1 MYWICAFKEHFR
13 LFGTFTWSKVVCLE
27 MHPKD
32 TEALKTWLTVK
43 LQPLC
48 DADPLALAKYVF
60 ALIRKDK
67 PTDALRELCIDQ
79 LEVFLGRETLNF
91 VSELFHV
98 LENGVPDMKKELKVS
113 ADLGSDTEENSD
125 NKQEKN
131 GDKGKV
137 NPPLNKSVSEEIKY
151 SELDDDDRDFKRA
164 RKEEDTDAKPAIS
177 PITFPSANSAGLL
190 KRKRAIEENRNFPR
204 KSSRIRPP
212 PLLPD
217 AVQYTP
223 TSTQPTAASGT
234 VNAIEKKQRCKDYDE
249 KGFCLLGENC
259 PYDHGADPLVVEGG
273 GFPPPPLNLPSTFLP
288 PMPPQYFM
296 VPPPPSLLP
305 PAVNVTPATTT
316 ETDTTG
322 YNPEQPALSLTT
334 AITTTPL
341 ITITTHTSYTPT
353 INTPAIS
360 NQSETERRYHLNRSP
375 TRMNRYQG
383 GGYRHQRA
391 PQEPTNTLVLRKVP
405 PELNV
410 LSKLNGHF
418 EKFGKIVNLK
428 VGFQNDPEAALVQ
441 FTTVEEAKAAHN
453 SSSAVLGNRFIRVY
467 YMRVP
472 KHQSFTPNTMSVNSI
487 CEPDKT
493 NNSVSEVTSNTSVS
507 EGTSPETSKASELP
521 NGRTEVPSGDVTVT
535 KQPEQHANKQTLSS
549 PSTPPARHKGMPPE
563 LIKKQKEVHLKMKT
577 LLDDQLKQQKAL
589 IAKLDS
595 SGKMLTAEEKKKVMD
610 MVKTL
615 STNITKLKGQ
625 ILHQQAQFRAPLKAL
640 ETPPANPPT
649 EKPTVPPQ
657 VRKVPDLRNKLR
669 KKTREIVVCKVTP
682 ELKEQLTDAFEKLG
696 GLVQVRYDPA
706 NTSDVIFTFR
716 TQVDAKRAVDNGSV
730 FNDKPLIMKWY
741 YQKEESPANHTVHK
755 ERKVSLSAAELQS
768 PAATDNPTLLAE
780 VIEIPDDDEEEEEE
794 RSWKR

>member
-1 MYWICAFKEHFR
+1 
-13 LFGTFTWSKVVCLE
+13 

-113 ADLGSDTEENSD
+113 ADPGCETDESSG
-125 NKQEKN
+125 NKQEKDDDN
-131 GDKGKV
+131 KV
-137 NPPLNKSVSEEIKY
+137 KSNPSLNKSISEEP
-151 SELDDDDRDFKRA
+151 ELDDEDRDFKRA
-164 RKEEDTDAKPAIS
+164 RKEEDTDGKPAIS
-177 PITFPSANSAGLL
+177 PITFPTANSAGLL
-190 KRKRAIEENRNFPR
+190 KRKRAVEENRNFSR
-204 KSSRIRPP
+204 KSSRVRPP

-217 AVQYTP
+217 AMQYTP
-223 TSTQPTAASGT
+223 STQSATASTT
-234 VNAIEKKQRCKDYDE
+234 VNTMERKQRCKDYDE

-305 PAVNVTPATTT
+305 PAVSMPPTTT
-316 ETDTTG
+316 TTTDTDTTG
-322 YNPEQPALSLTT
+322 YNPEQPSLSLST
-334 AITTTPL
+334 ATTTTPL
-341 ITITTHTSYTPT
+341 ITITTHSSYTPT
-353 INTPAIS
+353 VSTPVIS
-360 NQSETERRYHLNRSP
+360 RQSETERYHSNRSP

-383 GGYRHQRA
+383 GGYRHQRM

-405 PELNV
+405 SELNV

-441 FTTVEEAKAAHN
+441 FATVEEAKAAHS

-467 YMRVP
+467 FMRTP
-472 KHQSFTPNTMSVNSI
+472 KHHSLTPNAMSVSSI

-493 NNSVSEVTSNTSVS
+493 NNSTPEVTTNANISEDASPATS
-507 EGTSPETSKASELP
+507 TASELP
-521 NGRTEVPSGDVTVT
+521 NGRTEVPSDAIVA
-535 KQPEQHANKQTLSS
+535 KQPEQQTNKQPLRS
-549 PSTPPARHKGMPPE
+549 PTTPPAKHKGLPPE
-563 LIKKQKEVHLKMKT
+563 LIKKQKEVHSKMKS

-595 SGKMLTAEEKKKVMD
+595 SGKMLTAEEKKKVME

-625 ILHQQAQFRAPLKAL
+625 ILHQQAQVRAPLKTL

-649 EKPTVPPQ
+649 EKPTAPPPH
-657 VRKVPDLRNKLR
+657 VRKAPDLRNKLR
-669 KKTREIVVCKVTP
+669 KKTREIVVCKVAP

-706 NTSDVIFTFR
+706 NPTDVIFTFR

-730 FNDKPLIMKWY
+730 FNNKPLIMKWY
-741 YQKEESPANHTVHK
+741 YQKEEPPVNHTVQK
-755 ERKVSLSAAELQS
+755 ERRMSQSAAEQLQS
-768 PAATDNPTLLAE
+768 PAATDNPSLLAE